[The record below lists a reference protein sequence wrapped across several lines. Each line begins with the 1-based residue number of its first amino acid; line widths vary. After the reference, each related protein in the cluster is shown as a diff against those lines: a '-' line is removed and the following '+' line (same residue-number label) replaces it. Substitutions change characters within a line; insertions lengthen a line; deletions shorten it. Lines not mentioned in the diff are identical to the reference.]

1 MRQYL
6 LSVLWHPFYNL
17 EDDGLVSIQHK
28 GRVEKD
34 NLWDDIREQVLDCI
48 FNTKEIQDVCE
59 KKRIYKDGILNC
71 AGFQKNV
78 GKNST
83 LVQIK
88 DIFNIEKGSL
98 ASDKSE
104 DGEFDFIT
112 GAEEWKTHIEYDHD
126 KEAIIYVTKAGGSIG
141 RSHYANGKFIAS
153 NLCIILTP
161 INKKLYPIN
170 LQFYNAYL
178 NNKRKKIVSDLADGT
193 SKLTIKDTDFKKYY
207 VDYISIDKQ
216 DVFVANNLIEYKEKV
231 QKLKELV
238 RNSEEKISSNFKEL
252 I

>member
-1 MRQYL
+1 MCRF
-6 LSVLWHPFYNL
+6 S
-17 EDDGLVSIQHK
+17 
-28 GRVEKD
+28 
-34 NLWDDIREQVLDCI
+34 
-48 FNTKEIQDVCE
+48 
-59 KKRIYKDGILNC
+59 
-71 AGFQKNV
+71 KNV

-126 KEAIIYVTKAGGSIG
+126 KEAIIYVTKAGGSLG

-161 INKKLYPIN
+161 KNKKLYPIN

-207 VDYISIDKQ
+207 VNYISIDKQ